1 MHRLMM
7 NSETYKMASG
17 FYNAENVEKDP
28 TNTFLWRYPI
38 RRLEGETIR
47 DVVLSASGQLNL
59 KAGGEPFYPA
69 LAESVREG
77 YQGG

>member
-1 MHRLMM
+1 MHRLIL

-17 FYNAENVEKDP
+17 FYSSQNVAQDP
-28 TNTFLWRYPI
+28 TNTFLWRYPV
-38 RRLEGETIR
+38 RRLEGEAIR

-69 LAESVREG
+69 SCGECA
-77 YQGG
+77 